1 MKRRRV
7 GGFIAP
13 SFQFFRTKDADIYC
27 FYSISSYRKY
37 MHSKKIVIIPKFL
50 LNNLCGN
57 EKISEISDVEGGA
70 QFS

>member
-1 MKRRRV
+1 
-7 GGFIAP
+7 
-13 SFQFFRTKDADIYC
+13 
-27 FYSISSYRKY
+27 